1 MTDLLP
7 GTQEAIDAGC
17 LCPIMD
23 NGHGR
28 GYMGQPGVYV
38 YAGNCS
44 HHGHIVQAAM
54 TEKQVPVSAAGDIS
68 HAANSLDIDRLKAAG
83 IDELSAPFG
92 KHRERMAASQLAW
105 LDALGRPGRDEAAV
119 EEGLREALAARAWG
133 CSSCGTAGRARAR
146 I

>member
-7 GTQEAIDAGC
+7 GTQEAIDGGC

-68 HAANSLDIDRLKAAG
+68 HAANSLDIDRLKAAAIAACEG
-83 IDELSAPFG
+83 EDSDENDRWARAGEDLMDPVTNARVAVRVRELRGRFG
-92 KHRERMAASQLAW
+92 GAGGWTCA
-105 LDALGRPGRDEAAV
+105 DLGRV
-119 EEGLREALAARAWG
+119 H
-133 CSSCGTAGRARAR
+133 
-146 I
+146 